1 MVSTKYIM
9 KCDDDTFVRVDAV
22 IEQAHRVNS
31 QKSVYAGKM
40 NYYHMPLRSGKWAV
54 TYEVFNLSETLSYE
68 HGMYPDKFFSN
79 GLGMAWRNLSTVC

>member
-1 MVSTKYIM
+1 M

-54 TYEVFNLSETLSYE
+54 TYEVLNLSETLSYE
-68 HGMYPDKFFSN
+68 LVLPLLCILISSSLM
-79 GLGMAWRNLSTVC
+79 V